1 MQKVELVL
9 LLLRKQRRNLPTRI
23 EKSVIIEVEERK
35 SKKKKRNDKDQI
47 QFVMEWRLGC
57 APLTELGHLYSP
69 LKYVTTFTKTALNR
83 HDCKNS
89 L

>member
-35 SKKKKRNDKDQI
+35 SKKKRNDKDQI

-57 APLTELGHLYSP
+57 APLTELGHIYSP

>member
-35 SKKKKRNDKDQI
+35 SKKKKNE
-47 QFVMEWRLGC
+47 M
-57 APLTELGHLYSP
+57 
-69 LKYVTTFTKTALNR
+69 TKTKYNL
-83 HDCKNS
+83 
-89 L
+89 